1 MESSLFLLLEAAMQG
16 MDQKGEHPESTKR
29 KASYQPFGGWC
40 GAFSVCRGAF
50 RGEIGSIDD

>member
-1 MESSLFLLLEAAMQG
+1 MQG
-16 MDQKGEHPESTKR
+16 MDRKGEHPESTKR

-40 GAFSVCRGAF
+40 GAFFVCRGAF

>member
-1 MESSLFLLLEAAMQG
+1 MQG

-40 GAFSVCRGAF
+40 GAFFVCRGAF
-50 RGEIGSIDD
+50 RGKIGSIDD